1 MIGRCEL
8 SEVKKF
14 CNVVSEDKSFFFKEL
29 LTDLVIFKIII
40 TLYLTLDGV
49 GVGTTNSLQLVHDL
63 DHSQSLPKYIYI
75 YIYMKNISTKYTIQL
90 NISYQI
96 K

>member
-75 YIYMKNISTKYTIQL
+75 YIYEEHFN
-90 NISYQI
+90 QI
-96 K
+96 YHPT

>member
-63 DHSQSLPKYIYI
+63 DHSQSPPKYIYLE
-75 YIYMKNISTKYTIQL
+75 NISTKYTIQL
-90 NISYQI
+90 NIFYQI

>member
-1 MIGRCEL
+1 MTGRCEL

-40 TLYLTLDGV
+40 ILYLMLDGV
-49 GVGTTNSLQLVHDL
+49 RVGTTNSLQLVHDL
-63 DHSQSLPKYIYI
+63 DHSQSPPKYIYI
-75 YIYMKNISTKYTIQL
+75 YIYI
-90 NISYQI
+90 
-96 K
+96 